1 MFAIDACDS
10 GALTQQ
16 LITQIKHADASWQW
30 YALLDTAFDH
40 QHAER
45 LPLDNAINLFTPLH
59 LQILEEV
66 ALVLIPLQQ
75 DQQDNLTD
83 QLHRLFEHCSA
94 RPMLSFIALATP
106 PDQLVKSWSKVHL
119 VKTSDDEQYLL
130 RLADTRVQPAL
141 AQALD
146 AEHWAAI
153 HSPLAAWLSIDR
165 FGSLINL
172 PNLDAEP
179 KLPKQLSD
187 ETLNALLDLA
197 QADAIWDYLL
207 RDDPKPLLAT
217 PRAQTAQNWQL
228 ISNYAKA
235 NDLDFG
241 LLVALCR
248 DALAHGHTAITRA
261 QIEAMA
267 AAYQSDE
274 AEEIQL

>member
-40 QHAER
+40 QHPER

-66 ALVLIPLQQ
+66 APVLIPLQQ
-75 DQQDNLTD
+75 DQQDYLAD

-153 HSPLAAWLSIDR
+153 RAPLAEWLSIDR
-165 FGSLINL
+165 FGALIKL
-172 PNLDAEP
+172 PTADEAA

-187 ETLNALLDLA
+187 DTLNALLDLA

-207 RDDPKPLLAT
+207 RDEPEPLLAA
-217 PRAQTAQNWQL
+217 PRAKTAQNWQL
-228 ISNYAKA
+228 IANYAKA

-248 DALAHGHTAITRA
+248 DALPHCHTAIAPA
-261 QIEAMA
+261 QIEALA
-267 AAYQSDE
+267 ARYQQLEE
-274 AEEIQL
+274 AEI